1 MDNRDNW
8 LKTSRVISIFQRLT
22 NGEVIRKSI
31 EVERFSV
38 NEKSIQR
45 DIEDIRNFLAEGKK
59 DGSCC
64 NLIYS
69 RSQKGYILT
78 DKDVDWLEK
87 ADVLA
92 VAKVLLESRA
102 FCKEEMDL
110 LINKLLLQVT
120 PREQQHIQDI
130 ICNENFHYTPVKHS
144 KFLIDNLWT
153 LSKAMKQRYLVKIH
167 YKKENEDQPIL
178 RVVEPQGII
187 FSEYYF
193 YLIACIKDKHYDFPA
208 VYRMD
213 RIQNLTML
221 NEHYHISYC
230 NRFEEGEFRKR
241 VQFMQSG
248 PLIRIKF
255 RYSGKSLEAVMDR
268 LPTAR
273 IVEQEENG
281 TLVETEVFG
290 SGIKMWLLSQAEYI
304 EVLEPLKFREEMKR
318 TINVMSKRYN

>member
-8 LKTSRVISIFQRLT
+8 LKTSRVLSIFQRLT

-110 LINKLLLQVT
+110 LINLM
-120 PREQQHIQDI
+120 
-130 ICNENFHYTPVKHS
+130 F
-144 KFLIDNLWT
+144 
-153 LSKAMKQRYLVKIH
+153 
-167 YKKENEDQPIL
+167 
-178 RVVEPQGII
+178 
-187 FSEYYF
+187 
-193 YLIACIKDKHYDFPA
+193 
-208 VYRMD
+208 
-213 RIQNLTML
+213 
-221 NEHYHISYC
+221 
-230 NRFEEGEFRKR
+230 
-241 VQFMQSG
+241 
-248 PLIRIKF
+248 
-255 RYSGKSLEAVMDR
+255 
-268 LPTAR
+268 
-273 IVEQEENG
+273 
-281 TLVETEVFG
+281 
-290 SGIKMWLLSQAEYI
+290 
-304 EVLEPLKFREEMKR
+304 
-318 TINVMSKRYN
+318 